1 MHVPCVMCDHTFG
14 LTMHRRLCRALQG
27 LADGSC
33 QPGATWQPFVM
44 KATFPQVGPPNVVAV
59 SNYTWCATRSQ
70 QKVASQIVSEG
81 IHSMSNSKIFRVGSK
96 EGVQLMLLNTPTVEM
111 AAGLF
116 RVPNESGRRV

>member
-1 MHVPCVMCDHTFG
+1 
-14 LTMHRRLCRALQG
+14 
-27 LADGSC
+27 
-33 QPGATWQPFVM
+33 M

-81 IHSMSNSKIFRVGSK
+81 IHSMSNSKIFRLGSK
-96 EGVQLMLLNTPTVEM
+96 EGVQLMLLNTPTMEM